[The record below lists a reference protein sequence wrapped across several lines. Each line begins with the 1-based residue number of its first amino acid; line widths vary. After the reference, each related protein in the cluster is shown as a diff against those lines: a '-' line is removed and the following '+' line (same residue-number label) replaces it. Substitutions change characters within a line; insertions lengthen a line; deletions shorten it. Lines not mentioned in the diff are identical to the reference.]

1 MKTVKLSMFGDVSI
15 ADGAITVMDGG
26 IHGVQGH
33 TLVIPAT
40 GDATWE
46 RRLDGMQPIGK
57 AGAGQLTLTADEA
70 TRLHGWADGLWKL
83 AATGKSSF
91 DAPIENG
98 PPRWVWA
105 IVLRRGPE
113 VRTLSGGGI
122 ASPTGAPDPAKDVL
136 TWLVTRVD
144 AASAASP

>member
-1 MKTVKLSMFGDVSI
+1 MFGDISI
-15 ADGAITVMDGG
+15 TDGAIMVMDGG

-46 RRLDGMQPIGK
+46 RRLDGMQPSGK
-57 AGAGQLTLTADEA
+57 AGAGQLALAADEV
-70 TRLHGWADGLWKL
+70 TRLHGWADGLWQL
-83 AATGKSSF
+83 APNGKAAF
-91 DAPIENG
+91 DPPIEHG

-105 IVLRRGPE
+105 IILRRGAE
-113 VRTLSGGGI
+113 VRVLSGGGI
-122 ASPTGAPDPAKDVL
+122 ASPTGVPDPAKDAL